1 MGLIWAA
8 RSISRS
14 APIFYL
20 TLLLFGPPDML
31 QDWLV
36 LDGRPRSIFTSL
48 LNTTL
53 YFIRPISS

>member
-20 TLLLFGPPDML
+20 TLLLFGPPDLL
-31 QDWLV
+31 QD
-36 LDGRPRSIFTSL
+36 
-48 LNTTL
+48 
-53 YFIRPISS
+53 